1 MIRNSNDETNFPHKL
16 LLTNKQV
23 SKFRKAFT
31 NSWSANI
38 NFSKNQLPEM
48 INSGGIL
55 GELLVALPYT
65 AFKAGMQQII
75 KTAPELTK
83 YATKYIVYKG
93 LDRLKKDF
101 SISEGSKKTLKNNE
115 IKDILNEVSLYKIEE
130 FYQKKLLEKL
140 LVKKEDFQIF
150 LDH

>member
-101 SISEGSKKTLKNNE
+101 SISEG
-115 IKDILNEVSLYKIEE
+115 
-130 FYQKKLLEKL
+130 
-140 LVKKEDFQIF
+140 
-150 LDH
+150 

>member
-1 MIRNSNDETNFPHKL
+1 
-16 LLTNKQV
+16 
-23 SKFRKAFT
+23 
-31 NSWSANI
+31 
-38 NFSKNQLPEM
+38 M

-75 KTAPELTK
+75 KTVPELTK
-83 YATKYIVYKG
+83 YATKYIVHKG

-101 SISEGSKKTLKNNE
+101 SISEGSEKTLKNNE